1 MKPLTHEEIIK
12 RPIAMTEKSATA
24 RDAFD
29 QYTFEV
35 DRRANKLDI
44 RDAVEALFKVD
55 VAAVNTSNYRGKFRR
70 MGRGKGTDTQL
81 EEGRGDP
88 LKRVRALTFLRVRRH
103 ES

>member
-12 RPIAMTEKSATA
+12 RPIVMTEKSASA
-24 RDAFD
+24 RDAFN

-55 VAAVNTSNYRGKFRR
+55 VAAVNVANYRGKFKR
-70 MGRGKGTDTQL
+70 MGRGKSQL
-81 EEGRGDP
+81 RDWKKAVVTLKEG
-88 LKRVRALTFLRVRRH
+88 
-103 ES
+103 ESIDLFEGA